1 MCSTVAGVGGGICGN
16 PGDIVNV
23 RMQNDGQ
30 LPAHLQRHYKHGID
44 GLIRMAR
51 EEGVASLFRGVGPNV
66 NRAVLITSSQC
77 VSYDG
82 FKQVLSKQGMNEGL
96 SLHFSS
102 SLLAVSTLKTSIK
115 KHTHLTLL

>member
-1 MCSTVAGVGGGICGN
+1 
-16 PGDIVNV
+16 
-23 RMQNDGQ
+23 
-30 LPAHLQRHYKHGID
+30 
-44 GLIRMAR
+44 MAR

-82 FKQVLSKQGMNEGL
+82 FNQVLSKQGMNEGL